1 MGDGVLF
8 PANAFEKGP
17 IEFDKLND
25 PNKLLSCMTST
36 SMGNRLFFSDIVLLL
51 WLIYIDVGNK
61 PN

>member
-1 MGDGVLF
+1 MIIMGDGVLF

-36 SMGNRLFFSDIVLLL
+36 SMGNRLFFQTLYFCSD
-51 WLIYIDVGNK
+51 
-61 PN
+61 